1 MATRRYVRRA
11 IEPRL
16 REAAR
21 HFPALV
27 LTGPRQTGK
36 TTLLTHLFPK
46 HRLITF
52 DNRTLQQAAKR
63 DPASFVE
70 DMRDAPVLLDEIQQA
85 PEILPYL
92 KIAID
97 RDRARAGR
105 FLLTGSQ
112 IFPLV
117 AGISESLAGR
127 AGLFELLGFSWEELG
142 PAAVSRSACF
152 QRIYEGFYPD
162 TAVHGV
168 PAGDYYGSYLTTY
181 LERDIRRIRS
191 VHDLSRFQGF
201 LELLAARAGSLLNLN
216 DLSRDSGVSHATAR
230 QWISILESTRIIYL
244 LRPYFRNVT
253 KRVVKH
259 PKVYFSDT
267 GLLVHLLKYP
277 DAATLSVGPM
287 AGAFFENMLI
297 MEFLKRKFNYGDA
310 FELYFYRDSN
320 GNEIDLVVDRGVSMT
335 LLEIKSTKRPVPAM
349 AEVFRRADGLG
360 ARKAYVASFLEESI
374 HLAPSVEAVP
384 WWKAVLLAAAGK

>member
-1 MATRRYVRRA
+1 MARRYVPRA

-52 DNRTLQQAAKR
+52 DNRTIQQAAKS

-70 DMRDAPVLLDEIQQA
+70 DLGDAPILLDEIQQA
-85 PEILPYL
+85 PEVLPYL

-112 IFPLV
+112 IFPLM

-127 AGLFELLGFSWEELG
+127 AGMFELLGFSWEEFG
-142 PAAVSRSACF
+142 SSPPFSRDACF
-152 QRIYEGFYPD
+152 QRIFQGFYPD
-162 TAVHGV
+162 TAVHRV
-168 PAGDYYGSYLTTY
+168 PPGDYYGSYLTTY
-181 LERDIRRIRS
+181 LERDVRRIRS
-191 VHDLSRFQGF
+191 VHDLSQFQGF

-267 GLLVHLLKYP
+267 GLLAHLLKYP
-277 DAATLSVGPM
+277 DPATLSAGPM
-287 AGAFFENMLI
+287 AGAFFENMLV
-297 MEFLKRKFNYGDA
+297 MEFLKRKFNHGDA

-320 GNEIDLVVDRGVSMT
+320 GNEIDLILDRGASKT
-335 LLEIKSTKRPVPAM
+335 LVEIKSTKRPVPAM
-349 AEVFRRADGLG
+349 AEVFRRAEGLD
-360 ARKAYVASFLEESI
+360 ARKAYVASFLEETI
-374 HLAPSVEAVP
+374 HLNPSVAAVP
-384 WWKAVLLAAAGK
+384 WWKVLNL